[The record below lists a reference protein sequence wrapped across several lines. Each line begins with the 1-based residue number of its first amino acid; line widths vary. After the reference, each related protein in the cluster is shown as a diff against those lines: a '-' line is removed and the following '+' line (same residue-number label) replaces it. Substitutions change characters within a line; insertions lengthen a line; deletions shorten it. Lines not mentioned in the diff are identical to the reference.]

1 MKFKDLSIKTK
12 LSILVL
18 IPMFFIIVLGASF
31 IYQEYEYKQEYSTLK
46 QIVKIDS
53 DISLVIHELQ
63 KERGMFVSYLS
74 SKGKNF
80 KNEITNQIQN
90 SDEKID
96 ILKNS
101 YQTLNKDSVDNKNLN
116 LFEEFFNKL
125 TNIKKQKKSCKKHA
139 NINKRST

>member
-53 DISLVIHELQ
+53 DISLAIHELQ

-74 SKGKNF
+74 SKG
-80 KNEITNQIQN
+80 
-90 SDEKID
+90 
-96 ILKNS
+96 
-101 YQTLNKDSVDNKNLN
+101 
-116 LFEEFFNKL
+116 
-125 TNIKKQKKSCKKHA
+125 
-139 NINKRST
+139 